1 MLSKILATAS
11 ERNLLLEGDQNLLK
25 AISKGDQNAFADLYK
40 QYQQQVYGYLL
51 RILQD
56 EAGAEDVLQEVF
68 LAVWQGSG
76 KFKHRSSVKTWI
88 YRIAYKRSISWLRR
102 YQQKSSSI
110 QLDEIVDAGV
120 GPEETAISTIRIA
133 HLKRAMVCLPPKH
146 RAVLE
151 LAFTQEMSY
160 LEIAE
165 ILNCPIGTV
174 KSRMSYAIRNLS
186 QILLKAGIDHWEG
199 SGEEK

>member
-1 MLSKILATAS
+1 MLSGTHATAT
-11 ERNLLLEGDQNLLK
+11 ERSLTLEGDQYLLK
-25 AISKGDQNAFADLYK
+25 AITQGDQNAFADLYK
-40 QYQQQVYGYLL
+40 RYQQQVYGYLL

-102 YQQKSSSI
+102 YERKSSPI
-110 QLDEIVDAGV
+110 QLDEIVDSGV
-120 GPEETAISTIRIA
+120 GPEETAISAIRIA

-151 LAFTQEMSY
+151 LAFTQDMSY

-199 SGEEK
+199 FSEE

>member
-1 MLSKILATAS
+1 VLSGTHATATEGS
-11 ERNLLLEGDQNLLK
+11 LTLEGDQYLLK
-25 AISKGDQNAFADLYK
+25 AITQGDQNAFADLYK
-40 QYQQQVYGYLL
+40 RYQQQVYGYLL

-102 YQQKSSSI
+102 YERKSSPI
-110 QLDEIVDAGV
+110 QLDEIVDSGV
-120 GPEETAISTIRIA
+120 GPEETAISAIRIA

-151 LAFTQEMSY
+151 LAFTQDMSY

-199 SGEEK
+199 FSEE